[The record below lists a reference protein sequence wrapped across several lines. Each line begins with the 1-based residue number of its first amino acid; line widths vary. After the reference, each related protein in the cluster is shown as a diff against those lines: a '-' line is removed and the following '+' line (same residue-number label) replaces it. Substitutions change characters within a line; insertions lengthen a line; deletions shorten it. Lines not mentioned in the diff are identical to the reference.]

1 MQTNYTHCE
10 LQKCSIIFQPMHT
23 CHVHHILPKGFGC
36 VFTPN
41 GLDVVG
47 VLNEKP
53 EPPVVVVMVPKP
65 DFPNSPLL
73 C

>member
-1 MQTNYTHCE
+1 
-10 LQKCSIIFQPMHT
+10 MHT

-41 GLDVVG
+41 GLAVVA

-53 EPPVVVVMVPKP
+53 EPPVVVVMVPNP
-65 DFPNSPLL
+65 GFPNSPPP

>member
-1 MQTNYTHCE
+1 VNYKNVQCCTG
-10 LQKCSIIFQPMHT
+10 IFQPIHT
-23 CHVHHILPKGFGC
+23 IHVYHILPKGLGC

-41 GLDVVG
+41 GLAVVV

-53 EPPVVVVMVPKP
+53 EPPVVVAMVPNP
-65 DFPNSPLL
+65 DFPNSPPP